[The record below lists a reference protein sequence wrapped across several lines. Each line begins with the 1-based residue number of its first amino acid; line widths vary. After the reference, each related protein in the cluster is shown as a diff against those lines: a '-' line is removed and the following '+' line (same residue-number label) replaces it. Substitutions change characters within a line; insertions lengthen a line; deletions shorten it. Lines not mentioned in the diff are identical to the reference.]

1 MKPKPRLLAQTAI
14 AFTLIELLVVIAI
27 SAIMAMLLL
36 PAVTRA
42 KDRTLLTA
50 DLNNIRQIMRASHMF
65 AGGEA

>member
-27 SAIMAMLLL
+27 SA
-36 PAVTRA
+36 
-42 KDRTLLTA
+42 
-50 DLNNIRQIMRASHMF
+50 NIRQIMRASHMF